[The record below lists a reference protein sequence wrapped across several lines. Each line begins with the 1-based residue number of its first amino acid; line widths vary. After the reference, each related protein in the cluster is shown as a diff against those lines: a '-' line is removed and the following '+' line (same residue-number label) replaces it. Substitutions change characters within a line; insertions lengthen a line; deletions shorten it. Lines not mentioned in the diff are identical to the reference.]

1 MPTGLTANIYEG
13 KDNSF
18 RGFALKCLAQLGAGW
33 KATQYGEKELPL
45 DKAPVI
51 EPDTKYHRNEL
62 KKAEEGV
69 KRWKKAKEKP
79 ESVRKDYEA
88 FYAKREE
95 ENAESEKDN
104 SELRARYQSM
114 LDRVNAWQ
122 APESCIG
129 LKELMTEQLNKSIE
143 FDCGSTRHCYDVED
157 FKRPTLEEWI
167 QLNLESDEHS
177 VSYHTKEILRLIE
190 DAEKTNAFLATV
202 YAELDKVSP
211 LK

>member
-33 KATQYGEKELPL
+33 KATEYGEKELPL

-79 ESVRKDYEA
+79 ESVRKEYEE

-114 LDRVNAWQ
+114 LDRVNAWR

-129 LKELMTEQLNKSIE
+129 LKELMTKQLNESMR
-143 FDCGSTRHCYDVED
+143 FDCGCE
-157 FKRPTLEEWI
+157 KREPKKFVPPTLEEWI
-167 QLNLESDEHS
+167 DLNLSDDERS
-177 VSYHTKEILRLIE
+177 VAYHNKEILKEIE
-190 DAEKTNAFLATV
+190 YAEGANKFLAEV
-202 YAELDKVSP
+202 YAEIDKVEP